1 MQKISSKALFESE
14 LDKFPFTSFI
24 KAKIKKEEVK
34 IIQQHMYKKRQVI
47 GLLESD
53 IHRRE
58 TKKLT
63 EIAEEIKFC
72 DILKPLESDTKYA
85 IIISAYCD
93 IVEGVANEP
102 INH

>member
-1 MQKISSKALFESE
+1 M
-14 LDKFPFTSFI
+14 T
-24 KAKIKKEEVK
+24 KE
-34 IIQQHMYKKRQVI
+34 
-47 GLLESD
+47 
-53 IHRRE
+53 
-58 TKKLT
+58 LT

-72 DILKPLESDTKYA
+72 DILKSLESDTKYA